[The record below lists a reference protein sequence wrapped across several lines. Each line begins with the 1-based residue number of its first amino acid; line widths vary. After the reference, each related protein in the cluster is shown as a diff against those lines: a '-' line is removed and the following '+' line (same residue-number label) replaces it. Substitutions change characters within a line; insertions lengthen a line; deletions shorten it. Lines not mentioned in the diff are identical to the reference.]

1 MTGFIRLSRPSAP
14 RSPSGHGCRRHQR
27 LERSAVHSVS
37 RPSSEVVRTGRCAI
51 PAVRGMPTAEVVAE
65 RYAAAVE
72 EFICEPPET
81 IGTALAL
88 VEFSGVIAA
97 ETLLSRVLDNS
108 GPVRMRPNSFHQ
120 AVALSAAAKR
130 LRRVATDEWVTPTT
144 RRRRHRPRRNRAR
157 RFGAP

>member
-1 MTGFIRLSRPSAP
+1 MAEHYGADPED
-14 RSPSGHGCRRHQR
+14 CR
-27 LERSAVHSVS
+27 
-37 RPSSEVVRTGRCAI
+37 VVRI
-51 PAVRGMPTAEVVAE
+51 PTAEIVAE

-81 IGTALAL
+81 IGAALAL
-88 VEFSGVIAA
+88 G
-97 ETLLSRVLDNS
+97 RVLRGDRCRDVAVP
-108 GPVRMRPNSFHQ
+108 GIGQQRAGEDEADSFHQ

-144 RRRRHRPRRNRAR
+144 PRRRHRPRRNRAR

>member
-1 MTGFIRLSRPSAP
+1 MAEHYGADPED
-14 RSPSGHGCRRHQR
+14 CR
-27 LERSAVHSVS
+27 
-37 RPSSEVVRTGRCAI
+37 VVRI
-51 PAVRGMPTAEVVAE
+51 PTAEIVAE

-108 GPVRMRPNSFHQ
+108 GPVRMRP
-120 AVALSAAAKR
+120 
-130 LRRVATDEWVTPTT
+130 T
-144 RRRRHRPRRNRAR
+144 RFTRPSR
-157 RFGAP
+157 